1 MASVLANQIQNLRAR
16 FQGSQ
21 AARFFHWWWEELR
34 RLLPATWQARM
45 QHARR
50 RLTMRMTGTELA
62 VAVYESG
69 RLHEIDRFPL
79 EQDAGLQRQQLRDLL
94 NERELLE
101 AARDLLLPEARV
113 LRKEV
118 VLPAAAESNLRQ
130 ALSFEM
136 DRQTPFAAE
145 EVYFDH
151 RILNRDRD
159 SGQLRLELLVT
170 LREPLERD
178 IAQLAPRGM
187 APTGV
192 DVELGG
198 LPAGVNLLPL
208 DRRFRMVNRRARF
221 HLALGAAAVALLVL
235 VMAQS
240 IWLRQHQIEEV
251 QAAMEQVRGEAMRV
265 QEVRDQIQDATEA
278 ASFMLEQR
286 ASQLQTVKVLA
297 EVTRILPDDT
307 FLDRLMIGQGNV
319 QMQGKSAN
327 AQRLIELVNEST
339 LLADASF
346 RGPTRLDTRSQK
358 EIFDLTAKVVGEGG

>member
-1 MASVLANQIQNLRAR
+1 MASVLENQVHKLRAR

-21 AARFFHWWWEELR
+21 AARFLQWWWGELR
-34 RLLPATWQARM
+34 QMLPATWQARM

-50 RLTMRMTGTELA
+50 RLIVRMTETDLA

-79 EQDAGLQRQQLRDLL
+79 EQDSDLQRQQLRDLL

-101 AARDLLLPEARV
+101 APRDLLLPEARV

-118 VLPAAAESNLRQ
+118 VMPAAAESNLRQ

-136 DRQTPFAAE
+136 DRQTPFGAD
-145 EVYFDH
+145 EVCFDY
-151 RILNRDRD
+151 RILSRDKD

-170 LREPLERD
+170 LSEPLDRD
-178 IAQLAPRGM
+178 IARLAPRGM
-187 APTGV
+187 APTGA
-192 DVELGG
+192 DVEVEG

-221 HLALGAAAVALLVL
+221 QLGLGAAVVALLVL

-240 IWLRQHQIEEV
+240 IWLRRHQIDEV
-251 QAAMEQVRGEAMRV
+251 AEAMEQVRGEAMRV

-278 ASFMLEQR
+278 ANFMREQR
-286 ASQLQTVKVLA
+286 ASKMQTVKVLA

-327 AQRLIELVNEST
+327 AQRLIELVNES
-339 LLADASF
+339 AMFRDASF
-346 RGPTRLDTRSQK
+346 RGPTRLDTRSNK
-358 EIFDLTAKVVGEGG
+358 EIFDLTATLVGQES